1 MHLPFFF
8 RVINKLYNEEKGL
21 EKEAIMLTY
30 IWIGSWSLRQAIKF
44 TLNGYDCVE
53 VGRMA
58 VLSIKEIRFRRKN
71 KH

>member
-1 MHLPFFF
+1 MF
-8 RVINKLYNEEKGL
+8 
-21 EKEAIMLTY
+21 TY
-30 IWIGSWSLRQAIKF
+30 IWIGSWSLRQAIRF
-44 TLNGYDCVE
+44 TLNGYDYVE